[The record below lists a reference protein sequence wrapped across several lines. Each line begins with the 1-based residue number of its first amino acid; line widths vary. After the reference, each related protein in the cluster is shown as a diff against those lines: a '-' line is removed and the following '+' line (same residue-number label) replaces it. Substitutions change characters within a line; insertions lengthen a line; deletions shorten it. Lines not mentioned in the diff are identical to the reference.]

1 MIEVIKGFYK
11 LSEKQTYNIGQKVEF
26 DKETEQR
33 LVNEGLAIEIK
44 QVKKPKVNKK

>member
-1 MIEVIKGFYK
+1 MIEVKQSFYK

-33 LVNEGLAIEIK
+33 LVKEGLAIEIK
-44 QVKKPKVNKK
+44 ELKKNKK